1 MITRFACSGFK
12 TFDQFSVDLYPF
24 TLIVGPNASGKSNLF
39 DAIQLLSHLATN
51 DLRTALQQSR
61 GQPLDLFRIVDET
74 GKRADR
80 MRFDVDVLLE
90 PTVRDPWG
98 GEKELKHTRIRYS
111 VTLALRQDDHGNERV
126 LVVEEH
132 ASPIRATTDRWTKT
146 VMGDAA
152 RPIRNLF
159 RYHHR
164 DSAFLTSSKPDEG
177 PLVFRIHQD
186 GQPGRKREVVA
197 AEATVLSTMTSADFP
212 HLFAL
217 REEMKRW
224 RLLHLDALALRKTSP
239 FLSVDELQ
247 PDGSNLA
254 ATLYRIASETRS
266 ETRPKGVLPDIVR
279 DVARCVPEV
288 LDLVVEKVDAAREYR
303 VALALRGGVIPAA
316 VASDG
321 TLRVLALCTL
331 LQDPRHR
338 GVLCF
343 EEPENGVHPGRL
355 RALIGMLWERVTDFA
370 DLDDAPLTQLL
381 INSHSPVVL
390 STAMNLLQ
398 GTPGHLGVGRSGVH
412 IVFADLVDVLDG
424 ATGTRSRKSRIRR
437 VVAGDQGRIIDEGQA
452 DAGKVSHVEVERF
465 LKSAQGSA

>member
-39 DAIQLLSHLATN
+39 DALQLLSHLATS
-51 DLRTALQQSR
+51 DLRTAVQQSR
-61 GQPLDLFRIVDET
+61 GQPMDLFRIVDERGSRT
-74 GKRADR
+74 KQ
-80 MRFDVDVLLE
+80 MRFEVDVLLD

-98 GEKELKHTRIRYS
+98 GEKKLRHTRIRYS
-111 VTLALRQDDHGNERV
+111 VTLALREDEHGNERV
-126 LVVEEH
+126 LVEEEH
-132 ASPIRATTDRWTKT
+132 ASPIRAATDTWMKAIA
-146 VMGDAA
+146 GDDA
-152 RPIRNLF
+152 RSVRDVF
-159 RYHHR
+159 RYAKR
-164 DSAFLTSSKPDEG
+164 DTPFLISSKPDEG

-186 GQPGRKREVVA
+186 GQPGRTREVVA
-197 AEATVLSTMTSADFP
+197 AEATVLSTMISADFP

-217 REEMKRW
+217 REEMRRW

-247 PDGSNLA
+247 SDGANLA

-266 ETRPKGVLPDIVR
+266 ETRPQGVLPDIVR

-303 VALALRGGVIPAA
+303 VALALRGAVIPAA

-355 RALIGMLWERVTDFA
+355 RALIGMLRERVTDFA
-370 DLDDAPLTQLL
+370 DRVDAPLTQLL

-390 STAMNLLQ
+390 GKAMNLLQ
-398 GTPGHLGVGRSGVH
+398 GPQGHPGASRNGVH
-412 IVFADLVDVLDG
+412 IVFADLADVLD
-424 ATGTRSRKSRIRR
+424 AAAGTRARKSRIRR
-437 VVAGDQGRIIDEGQA
+437 VMAGDQGQIISDRS
-452 DAGKVSHVEVERF
+452 DDTGKVSHVEVERF
-465 LKSAQGSA
+465 LNSAQGTA